1 MARIWFVESEITIEL
16 TTGELSILG
25 ELGGTE
31 DSMFDIVSYVWN
43 RDSLTGVAPAGF
55 AATAEGSEALW
66 ASLEGRPVRDRL
78 AAIIQHQ
85 LTYLERVTVCYEWV
99 I

>member
-1 MARIWFVESEITIEL
+1 MVHVLFVESEITIEL
-16 TTGELSILG
+16 PAEELLVLG

-31 DSMFDIVSYVWN
+31 DSMFDIVSYVWA
-43 RDSLTGVAPAGF
+43 RDSLTGVAHEGF
-55 AATAEGSEALW
+55 AATAEGSGALW
-66 ASLEGRPVRDRL
+66 ASLEGRPALVRL
-78 AAIIQHQ
+78 TAIIQHQ